1 MVSQI
6 QRTIRTVV
14 LLKGISIQKGI
25 KLPGQKDYDNT
36 VAEEM
41 FCTKEEAE
49 QAGFVP
55 AKQ

>member
-1 MVSQI
+1 M
-6 QRTIRTVV
+6 
-14 LLKGISIQKGI
+14 
-25 KLPGQKDYDNT
+25 PGQRDYENT

-49 QAGFVP
+49 AAGFIP